1 MTIYFYSFN
10 EINLYM
16 NSFNETFPLARIFPL
31 AVIVIIINL
40 FFVDVETVA
49 VPKKYK
55 NTIL

>member
-31 AVIVIIINL
+31 AVIIIIINL
-40 FFVDVETVA
+40 FVVDVETVT
-49 VPKKYK
+49 VPI
-55 NTIL
+55 N

>member
-31 AVIVIIINL
+31 AVIIIIIINL
-40 FFVDVETVA
+40 FVVDVETVT
-49 VPKKYK
+49 VPI
-55 NTIL
+55 N